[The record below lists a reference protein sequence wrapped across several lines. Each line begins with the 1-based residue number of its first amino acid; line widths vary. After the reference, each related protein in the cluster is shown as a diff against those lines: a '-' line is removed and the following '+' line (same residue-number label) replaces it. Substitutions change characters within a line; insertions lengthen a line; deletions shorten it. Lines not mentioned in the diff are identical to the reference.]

1 MNVVRSH
8 PHPTGAARL
17 VPSPTDL
24 KPEWKTAWPWLFW
37 VLWGV
42 WLAVSD
48 LRDDDVQPAVL
59 RLLLGAA
66 ILGYARPKRWW
77 LWSLALAAWVPAEPL
92 VAAALRLTLQTHD
105 NPGVWLLPMLP
116 ALVGGLLG
124 RSIARGVLTR
134 RSSK

>member
-8 PHPTGAARL
+8 PHPAGAARL
-17 VPSPTDL
+17 VPSPSDL

-37 VLWGV
+37 ALWGV

-48 LRDDDVQPAVL
+48 LHDDDIQPAVL

-66 ILGYARPKRWW
+66 VLGYARPKRWW
-77 LWSLALAAWVPAEPL
+77 LWSLALAAWVPAEPW
-92 VAAALRLTLQTHD
+92 VAWVLRLTPETHY
-105 NPGVWLLPMLP
+105 NSGVWLLPALP
-116 ALVGGLLG
+116 ALAGGLFG

-134 RSSK
+134 GDAK